1 MEKYDPTNFRSP
13 QDNIFLTLSEK
24 KIIVC
29 NSRFSGPIICF
40 NSAMLTVEY
49 RAQYV

>member
-1 MEKYDPTNFRSP
+1 MTQQIFAAHRTKYFSHF
-13 QDNIFLTLSEK
+13 QKKK

-29 NSRFSGPIICF
+29 NYRFSGPIICF

>member
-1 MEKYDPTNFRSP
+1 MT
-13 QDNIFLTLSEK
+13 QQIFAAHRTIYFSHFQKK